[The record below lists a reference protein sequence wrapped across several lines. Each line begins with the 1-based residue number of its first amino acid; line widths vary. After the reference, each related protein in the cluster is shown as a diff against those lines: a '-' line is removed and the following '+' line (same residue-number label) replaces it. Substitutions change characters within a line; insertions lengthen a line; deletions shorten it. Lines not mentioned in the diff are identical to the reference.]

1 MAVEAAATK
10 ILSLLGS
17 SIVCVL
23 NMKRRGIRHGEGGS
37 SGRLRTI
44 KGLMRRDKDGGWVLK
59 LNSRSIVI
67 NKRRV

>member
-23 NMKRRGIRHGEGGS
+23 NMKRRMRRGIRHGRGAAAE
-37 SGRLRTI
+37 
-44 KGLMRRDKDGGWVLK
+44 D
-59 LNSRSIVI
+59 
-67 NKRRV
+67 